1 MEENESKPVSYCF
14 LFLRKTTQQIAIFEK
29 KIFSKNQWILTFSLR
44 GVLDLAQI
52 LLFRPKIAEK
62 KQKLR
67 SKNSTQNRKKRKNR
81 NFLIFFLYL
90 FISKKNHFRYGN
102 ERSLCPLLRT
112 EEKIQEFQ
120 ENRARR
126 TSCEILKTRKIEK
139 NKIKRLISLPK
150 TY

>member
-1 MEENESKPVSYCF
+1 MKSYFFSSGGPRSRPDLALSTENCREKA
-14 LFLRKTTQQIAIFEK
+14 KIAIEK
-29 KIFSKNQWILTFSLR
+29 LDPKPKKTQKSKFSY
-44 GVLDLAQI
+44 
-52 LLFRPKIAEK
+52 
-62 KQKLR
+62 
-67 SKNSTQNRKKRKNR
+67 
-81 NFLIFFLYL
+81 FFLYL